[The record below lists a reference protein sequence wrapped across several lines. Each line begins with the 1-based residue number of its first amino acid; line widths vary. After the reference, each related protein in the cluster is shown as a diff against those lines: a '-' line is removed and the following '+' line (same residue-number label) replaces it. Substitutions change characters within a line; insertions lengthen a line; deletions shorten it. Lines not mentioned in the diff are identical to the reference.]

1 MIKSSEVLQ
10 TFGNLDNIFAYGSTI
25 GSRDAA
31 LSTNLRGFYQGG
43 GLPTN
48 TPNMDRNGYVFFT
61 RPQLNLSAHNCMRTR
76 LLYNLLTRDEKSLQT
91 WVRATLDPRL
101 YSKPDELGR
110 SYHVDNT
117 NPFIPILTNNITSL
131 SGWPDLVVPTRTS
144 PEGVRKEVQSVVDGV
159 MEYYQE
165 FDLDATFYNTQDDPI
180 THLLYT
186 WEKYMTLVLEGMA
199 NPYPD
204 FIVENEMDYNTR
216 IYRIITDY
224 TGKYVSKIAACG
236 AAIPISIPTSDYANY
251 TKDQPL
257 STGRKDLTV
266 RFRCNGAIYF
276 DPVLLQ
282 EFNETVFIFNP
293 TLRDEALKGTLKL
306 VSSNFM
312 KVDRIYQPMFN
323 GLLIPYI
330 DLDTNELCWL
340 VDTTR
345 PDAVEA
351 IDKYETAR
359 KESRSN
365 R

>member
-1 MIKSSEVLQ
+1 M
-10 TFGNLDNIFAYGSTI
+10 
-25 GSRDAA
+25 
-31 LSTNLRGFYQGG
+31 
-43 GLPTN
+43 
-48 TPNMDRNGYVFFT
+48 
-61 RPQLNLSAHNCMRTR
+61 
-76 LLYNLLTRDEKSLQT
+76 
-91 WVRATLDPRL
+91 
-101 YSKPDELGR
+101 
-110 SYHVDNT
+110 
-117 NPFIPILTNNITSL
+117 
-131 SGWPDLVVPTRTS
+131 
-144 PEGVRKEVQSVVDGV
+144 
-159 MEYYQE
+159 
-165 FDLDATFYNTQDDPI
+165 
-180 THLLYT
+180 
-186 WEKYMTLVLEGMA
+186 
-199 NPYPD
+199 
-204 FIVENEMDYNTR
+204 
-216 IYRIITDY
+216 
-224 TGKYVSKIAACG
+224 
-236 AAIPISIPTSDYANY
+236 
-251 TKDQPL
+251 

-345 PDAVEA
+345 PDAAEA
-351 IDKYETAR
+351 IDKYETAK

>member
-1 MIKSSEVLQ
+1 
-10 TFGNLDNIFAYGSTI
+10 
-25 GSRDAA
+25 
-31 LSTNLRGFYQGG
+31 
-43 GLPTN
+43 
-48 TPNMDRNGYVFFT
+48 
-61 RPQLNLSAHNCMRTR
+61 
-76 LLYNLLTRDEKSLQT
+76 
-91 WVRATLDPRL
+91 
-101 YSKPDELGR
+101 
-110 SYHVDNT
+110 
-117 NPFIPILTNNITSL
+117 
-131 SGWPDLVVPTRTS
+131 
-144 PEGVRKEVQSVVDGV
+144 

-165 FDLDATFYNTQDDPI
+165 FDLDATFYNTQEDPI
-180 THLLYT
+180 TQLFYT
-186 WEKYMTLVLEGMA
+186 WEKYTTLVLEGMA

-293 TLRDEALKGTLKL
+293 TLRDEALKGTIKL

-312 KVDRIYQPMFN
+312 KIEKNYHHLFN

-340 VDTTR
+340 VDSTK
-345 PDAVEA
+345 PDNAEA
-351 IDKYETAR
+351 IEKYEILK
-359 KESRSN
+359 KENGSN
-365 R
+365 S